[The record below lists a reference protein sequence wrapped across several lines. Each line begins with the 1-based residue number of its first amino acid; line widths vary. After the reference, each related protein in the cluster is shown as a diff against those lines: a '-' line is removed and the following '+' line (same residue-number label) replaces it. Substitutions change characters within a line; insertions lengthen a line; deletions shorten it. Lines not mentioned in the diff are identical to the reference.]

1 MIAVRRNTFET
12 NSSSTHCLCY
22 EKSVELKSED
32 LEKLKEAYI
41 IKPFTESEIVDYYD
55 DSISEFR
62 DKLRYFYTAY
72 LQNSCNDTAFMRK
85 LSEICPNVLFCD
97 DFSDFR
103 YIIEDLD
110 WLFSETDCLTDDDII
125 KILLY
130 GNIYFGDRDSERY
143 MDKIDAIS
151 YDKKKY
157 FSISFSG

>member
-41 IKPFTESEIVDYYD
+41 IKPFTGDDIVNYYD
-55 DSISEFR
+55 SGISEFK

-85 LSEICPNVLFCD
+85 LSKICPNVLFCD

-110 WLFSETDCLTDDDII
+110 WLFSETHALTDDDII